1 MTCSYLNL
9 PLRISVE
16 VKTEKAPKTSFFD
29 GLKAE
34 YKKIIWPDQKTVTK
48 QTIAVVSVSV
58 ALGVIIA
65 GLDIIIV
72 EALKLV
78 I

>member
-1 MTCSYLNL
+1 MGET
-9 PLRISVE
+9 

-58 ALGVIIA
+58 ALCVIIA